1 MASGPQ
7 STSQA
12 KTDVLERIIGNLGA
26 TVPASG
32 GEGEL
37 LSAIATAILGFVPPD
52 GIDSFLGPLNSTA
65 QTFDRRTITTV
76 TATSASGVKNMTAVF
91 LPKNTIVN
99 NLNMVTGT
107 TAAITPT
114 HQWMGLYDNTR
125 KLLAISAD
133 GLTAAM
139 AGSTALVYP
148 IANTAAGAATSFV
161 TTYTGL
167 YYIGVVVVAG
177 TQPTWSGVTGTVANN
192 TQPPIVAGTSD
203 TGLTVPET
211 FPTTAAVIT
220 PTAQAL
226 YAYTT

>member
-1 MASGPQ
+1 MATATQ
-7 STSQA
+7 STSQ
-12 KTDVLERIIGNLGA
+12 G
-26 TVPASG
+26 PADILKRLIVAFGGTPNPSG

-37 LSAIATAILGFVPPD
+37 MSALAAAVPGFVPPD
-52 GIDSFLGPLNSTA
+52 GIDVYLGPTNCLA
-65 QTFDRRTITTV
+65 QTFDRRTITSV
-76 TATSASGVKNMTAVF
+76 TATAASGVKNMTAIF
-91 LPKNTIVN
+91 LPANTIVN

-139 AGSTALVYP
+139 AASTALVYP

-161 TTYTGL
+161 TTYSGL

-177 TQPTWSGVTGTVANN
+177 TQPTWAGVTGTAANN

-211 FPTTAAVIT
+211 FPTTAGVIT
-220 PTAQAL
+220 PTAQSI